1 MLTRS
6 KFNTLCCRHGKYI
19 VMLVFFPSIVM
30 FRSINKTMDNNKTL
44 NTCFEELKHFPLHNK
59 SNRKLFYHKTL
70 LY

>member
-1 MLTRS
+1 MLQTTWKIYS
-6 KFNTLCCRHGKYI
+6 YVG
-19 VMLVFFPSIVM
+19 FFPSIVM